1 LKPGC
6 LDHLITV
13 WDERKG
19 RMVTRK
25 LNKTEKYHLVGN
37 SVPPYMVQMLA
48 EDNVRRELVLEAAE

>member
-1 LKPGC
+1 
-6 LDHLITV
+6 
-13 WDERKG
+13 
-19 RMVTRK
+19 MVTRK